1 MADREN
7 IINDDTINQ
16 SNLQEE
22 YLKSLDELEEGQV
35 VKGIVIQVTNETVFI
50 DIGYKSEGKIPV
62 VEFDEAPKVNDEV
75 NVILVKKESKD
86 GQIVVS
92 KRKYDEKEFWVNLKT
107 AFQDKLPVEG
117 TIAKSI
123 KGGFEVVLG
132 YNLRAFLPISKV
144 DVTKVEDPEKY
155 VNLKSK
161 FFIERLFS
169 EKKVNIVLNRRRYLS
184 EALNKKK
191 EEFFNSAKIGDEV
204 EGVVKSIASFGAF
217 IDLGGFDGLLH
228 INDMSWGHVARP
240 KDFVKKDQK
249 IKLKL
254 INLDKE
260 NNKINLSLKNFTEN
274 PWYSFQ
280 TKYHVNDIVKG
291 KVTKLTDFGA
301 FIELEEGIEGMA
313 HISEFSWVKKISHP
327 KEVFKIGDEVEC
339 MILSY
344 DLEQGRISLGIKQV
358 YDNPWER
365 IDEVYPVGTQLERK
379 ISKVTNAGAFIE
391 LEEGISGFLH
401 IDDISWT
408 KKVKNTFSVL
418 KQDENIKVVIIGT
431 DKDNR
436 RIKLGVKQLS
446 DNPWDVLYNNFP
458 KGKVIEGEIS
468 GKTDFGLFVK
478 VQGDIEGLINKNN
491 ISDQFEEDADK
502 ELEKYNIGDKVKA
515 LVTEIN
521 PKKKKLSLSIREY
534 KKTLQREE
542 ISKYIQNEDDAPMA
556 TLGDF
561 MKQGGN

>member
-1 MADREN
+1 
-7 IINDDTINQ
+7 
-16 SNLQEE
+16 
-22 YLKSLDELEEGQV
+22 
-35 VKGIVIQVTNETVFI
+35 
-50 DIGYKSEGKIPV
+50 
-62 VEFDEAPKVNDEV
+62 
-75 NVILVKKESKD
+75 
-86 GQIVVS
+86 
-92 KRKYDEKEFWVNLKT
+92 
-107 AFQDKLPVEG
+107 
-117 TIAKSI
+117 
-123 KGGFEVVLG
+123 
-132 YNLRAFLPISKV
+132 
-144 DVTKVEDPEKY
+144 
-155 VNLKSK
+155 
-161 FFIERLFS
+161 
-169 EKKVNIVLNRRRYLS
+169 
-184 EALNKKK
+184 
-191 EEFFNSAKIGDEV
+191 
-204 EGVVKSIASFGAF
+204 
-217 IDLGGFDGLLH
+217 
-228 INDMSWGHVARP
+228 MSWGHVARP

-478 VQGDIEGLINKNN
+478 VQGDIEGLINKSN
-491 ISDQFEEDADK
+491 ISDKYERRCLMLK
-502 ELEKYNIGDKVKA
+502 ELE
-515 LVTEIN
+515 
-521 PKKKKLSLSIREY
+521 
-534 KKTLQREE
+534 
-542 ISKYIQNEDDAPMA
+542 
-556 TLGDF
+556 
-561 MKQGGN
+561 